1 MRVSRII
8 KICAY
13 VFMIGYLLRETFYI
27 TIDTSYLNTGELM
40 GVESMFL
47 MIWAAF
53 IAFLFSLF
61 IYGLGEIVEYFEKA
75 ATKVSDDLTKNE
87 FDVKSHL
94 LQLKK

>member
-1 MRVSRII
+1 MRVSKII

-13 VFMIGYLLRETFYI
+13 VFMIGYLLRETFHI

-47 MIWAAF
+47 IMWAAF

-75 ATKVSDDLTKNE
+75 NAKVSDDLTKNE
-87 FDVKSHL
+87 FDVK
-94 LQLKK
+94 